1 MVSQFETNEIVKAV
15 FFGVLFSIKILIFLL
30 F

>member
-15 FFGVLFSIKILIFLL
+15 FFDVLFSIKRLIFLL